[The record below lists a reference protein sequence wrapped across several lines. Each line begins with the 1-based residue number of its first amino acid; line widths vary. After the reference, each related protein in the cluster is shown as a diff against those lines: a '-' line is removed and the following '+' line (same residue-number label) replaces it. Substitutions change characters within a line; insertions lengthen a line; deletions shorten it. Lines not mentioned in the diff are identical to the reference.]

1 MFLIG
6 TDQITVY
13 IFAIEQKKVNSQS
26 KNTILETSSSLLF
39 ASNQNFTSREFS
51 EIRRSQI
58 HWYQARPKVGQ
69 KVKTKLRNISMKL
82 NQEKSSGRLQG
93 RKPTRKAQRQVE
105 LRMGATSSNTSQS

>member
-26 KNTILETSSSLLF
+26 KNSILETSSSLLL

-51 EIRRSQI
+51 EIEVTNPLVSSKAKSRSKSQDEAPE
-58 HWYQARPKVGQ
+58 HFDE
-69 KVKTKLRNISMKL
+69 TKSREEQWALAGKKAD
-82 NQEKSSGRLQG
+82 QKSSETG
-93 RKPTRKAQRQVE
+93 
-105 LRMGATSSNTSQS
+105 